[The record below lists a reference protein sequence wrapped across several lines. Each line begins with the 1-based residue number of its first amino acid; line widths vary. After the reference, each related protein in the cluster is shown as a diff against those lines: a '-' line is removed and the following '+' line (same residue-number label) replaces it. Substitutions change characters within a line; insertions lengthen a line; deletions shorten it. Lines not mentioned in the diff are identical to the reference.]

1 MKTFQ
6 VASLILLL
14 IYATKSIRWPLHTVC
29 KNDRLELY
37 YRSCDPVQ
45 DFALSFDS
53 CAGIEA
59 GHVNIRLAT
68 ILRHSI
74 SELSVDISLDI
85 NGNSV
90 VVYSKQ
96 ICEPNHPRFTFCGKR
111 KGELIYY
118 EGPVSLGLHDIPQGD
133 LGAKVEFFNENHR
146 TIICANLTIKHH

>member
-37 YRSCDPVQ
+37 YRSC
-45 DFALSFDS
+45 
-53 CAGIEA
+53 G
-59 GHVNIRLAT
+59 
-68 ILRHSI
+68 HSI